1 MHSYTTR
8 GRRRRIALRLSALTA
23 LAALGACADATPA
36 TAPVAP
42 LKPNFGIGPILTVT
56 NTSGGTGTGS
66 LRWAVRQA
74 NYYSIIYFDPSLAGA
89 TITLDSTLRVGP
101 DVTIEGPQ
109 TKGITISGGGTM
121 EVMDLAGGA
130 TLRNLTITGGKA
142 CVGGG
147 IAAWYGQVTVENSTI
162 TGNRAECYDALGGG
176 IYADSLTLI
185 NSTVTEN
192 SSRLWAGGLYY
203 RNNLQLINST
213 VTHNVAGSGQSG
225 GIDSGNRS
233 TALLRNSIIAFNTS
247 LNCQSWMVLTRE
259 GRNLSNN
266 TNCGDGTVMLVADPL
281 LGELADNGGP
291 TRTRAFAF
299 NSPALNAATSCNVA
313 VDQRYVPRDAACDLG
328 AFEFTDFTRVSL
340 TIDAN
345 TKVDASTGRAT
356 LTGSIRCTRAD
367 SFRLAL
373 ELHQDQTVNGQVV
386 DVHAASDIP
395 VSCATTPK
403 SWSATMVLTN
413 GETYQAGAARASA
426 ATFQT
431 PAWVAPASATSAVKI
446 FLTRK

>member
-1 MHSYTTR
+1 MHSYTRHGHWRTR
-8 GRRRRIALRLSALTA
+8 TLGLAV
-23 LAALGACADATPA
+23 LAALGACTDAPTA
-36 TAPVAP
+36 TAPVKP
-42 LKPNFGIGPILTVT
+42 LEPHFGIGPIITVT

-66 LRWAVRQA
+66 LRWAARQA
-74 NYYSIIYFDPSLAGA
+74 TVYSIILFDPSLAGA

-121 EVMDLAGGA
+121 GVLDLASGA
-130 TLRNLTITGGKA
+130 GIRNLTITGGKA

-147 IAAWYGQVTVENSTI
+147 IVAWNGLVTIEHSTV

-176 IYADSLTLI
+176 IYADSLLLI

-213 VTHNVAGSGQSG
+213 VSHNVAGSGQSG
-225 GIDSGNRS
+225 GIDSGDRS
-233 TALLRNSIIAFNTS
+233 TAVLRNSIIAFNTS

-259 GRNLSNN
+259 GRNLSDN
-266 TNCGDGTVMLVADPL
+266 TNCGDGTVMLIADPL

-291 TRTRAFAF
+291 TRTRGFAF
-299 NSPALNAATSCNVA
+299 NSPALNAATSCNVT
-313 VDQRYVPRDAACDLG
+313 VDQRYVPRDAACDIG
-328 AFEFTDFTRVSL
+328 AFEFTDFGSVNL
-340 TIDAN
+340 TIDGN
-345 TKVDASTGRAT
+345 TKVDATTGRAT
-356 LTGSIRCTRAD
+356 LTGSIRCTRAGT
-367 SFRLAL
+367 FRLAL

-395 VSCATTPK
+395 VSCTTTPK

-426 ATFQT
+426 ATFQM
-431 PAWVAPASATSAVKI
+431 PAWLTAASATSAVKI
-446 FLTRK
+446 FVTRK